1 MQLIIINHVLSYKYI
16 TTLYV
21 LVNNTLQPV
30 QSLYNPQGFSSVVII
45 KLFLMRPPCNFDVA
59 VIRHIIGDPSDVEQ
73 TQNIGHAA

>member
-1 MQLIIINHVLSYKYI
+1 MQLIIINHVLSYKNI
-16 TTLYV
+16 ITLYV

-30 QSLYNPQGFSSVVII
+30 QSLYNPQGFSSVVI